1 MTLAPMQESWAWAV
15 TLDCKATPVL
25 APESRVLMVTE
36 GHKAILGP
44 VSVWQVLADR
54 RAIRDIRQ
62 VSDLAVVDL
71 PVLAVVD
78 RLPARTALAAYRS
91 S

>member
-1 MTLAPMQESWAWAV
+1 MTLAPVPESWAWAV

-25 APESRVLMVTE
+25 APESWALVVTV

-44 VSVWQVLADR
+44 VSVWQVPAER
-54 RAIRDIRQ
+54 RAIRDIRR
-62 VSDLAVVDL
+62 VSDLAAVDL

-78 RLPARTALAAYRS
+78 RRPAKAALVAYRS